1 MGSVMTAPDWYL
13 MRGTGVVTLLLLTAV
28 VVLGIGATNRWRPAR
43 APRFVTLALHR
54 SISLLA
60 VCFLAIHIV
69 TALIDPYAAV
79 RVFQVVVPLP
89 LGPYPFWLGLG
100 ALSLDAVAALVVTS
114 LLRHRLSLRTWKSVH
129 WLGYASWPLAFAH
142 SLGMGSDSSTVWFLA
157 LAGASAAAVALA
169 VGMRLLGAR
178 RPYPKFLG
186 TALETGG
193 PA

>member
-1 MGSVMTAPDWYL
+1 MGSLTTAPDWYL
-13 MRGTGVVTLLLLTAV
+13 MRGTGVVALLLLTAV
-28 VVLGIGATNRWRPAR
+28 VVLGVGTTNRWRPAR
-43 APRFVTLALHR
+43 TPRFVTLALHR

-79 RVFQVVVPLP
+79 RAFQVVVPLP

-114 LLRHRLSLRTWKSVH
+114 LLRHRLSFKTWKAVH
-129 WLGYASWPLAFAH
+129 WVGYASWPLAFVH
-142 SLGMGSDSSTVWFLA
+142 SLGMGSDASTVWFRA
-157 LAGASAAAVALA
+157 LAATSAAAVALA
-169 VGMRLLGAR
+169 VARRLLGAR
-178 RPYPKFLG
+178 RPHPKHLG
-186 TALETGG
+186 AALENGG